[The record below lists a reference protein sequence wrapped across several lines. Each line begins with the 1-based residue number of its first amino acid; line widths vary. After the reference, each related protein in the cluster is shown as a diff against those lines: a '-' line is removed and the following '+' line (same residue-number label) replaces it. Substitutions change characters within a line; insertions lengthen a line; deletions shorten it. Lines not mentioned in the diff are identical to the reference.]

1 MGYKMRH
8 PRRES
13 TKVNQRLESAY
24 SESAKVL
31 DERMVLEQLETDLDN
46 DDDRKR
52 IVGIAYG
59 LVFGAVLWIVLLTT
73 AVTAVVI
80 AL

>member
-24 SESAKVL
+24 TESAKVL
-31 DERMVLEQLETDLDN
+31 DERMVLEHLEADLDN

>member
-24 SESAKVL
+24 TESAKVL

>member
-1 MGYKMRH
+1 MRH
-8 PRRES
+8 ARRES
-13 TKVNQRLESAY
+13 IEVNQRLESDY
-24 SESAKVL
+24 TESANVL
-31 DERMVLEQLETDLDN
+31 DERMVLERLETDLDN

-59 LVFGAVLWIVLLTT
+59 LVLGAAPWIVLLTT

>member
-1 MGYKMRH
+1 MRH

-13 TKVNQRLESAY
+13 TKVYQRLESAY
-24 SESAKVL
+24 TESAKVL
-31 DERMVLEQLETDLDN
+31 DERMVLEHLEADLDN

>member
-1 MGYKMRH
+1 MRH
-8 PRRES
+8 ARRES
-13 TKVNQRLESAY
+13 IKVNQRLDSDYTESAN
-24 SESAKVL
+24 VL
-31 DERMVLEQLETDLDN
+31 DERMVLERLETDLDN

>member
-1 MGYKMRH
+1 MRH
-8 PRRES
+8 ARRES
-13 TKVNQRLESAY
+13 IEVNQRLESDY
-24 SESAKVL
+24 TESANVL
-31 DERMVLEQLETDLDN
+31 DERMVLERLETDLDN

>member
-24 SESAKVL
+24 TESANVL
-31 DERMVLEQLETDLDN
+31 DERMVLEHLETDLDN
-46 DDDRKR
+46 DDNRKR

-59 LVFGAVLWIVLLTT
+59 LVLGTAPWIVLITT

>member
-24 SESAKVL
+24 TESANVL
-31 DERMVLEQLETDLDN
+31 DERMVLERLETDLDN

-59 LVFGAVLWIVLLTT
+59 LVFGAVLWLFLLT
-73 AVTAVVI
+73 VVVI
-80 AL
+80 AILL